1 MAAVKNQRH
10 SKPAAVRRIVAMLV
24 LLAFAAMFCGLP
36 TVDSAAWQNAPACV
50 QFVPALLRVVHGC
63 WPALAVLA
71 VLLVL
76 TLLFG
81 RVYCSWI
88 CPLGILQDLVV
99 HLRPSAKLGRY
110 MPNHWVVR
118 LVFGVLAFG
127 ALACGSVAVLT
138 WLDPYT
144 IVARAATA
152 FLDPVVEMLAGQPDD
167 LARYTPWLWMLAAAS
182 LLLPLVM
189 AFFRG
194 RLYCNTICPVGALLG
209 LVSRFAVRTPKLRM
223 DTCVHCGSCMRACK
237 SNCIDIRN
245 GKIDATR
252 CVACYDCLS
261 VCRTGSLSLKP
272 AKPQPRHVPAAAKD
286 AGQGASPAVS
296 RRAFLGLGALG
307 AATLA
312 LPTRAQDAWDAAP
325 EEEADNPAAPGRN
338 TAPAAIPPGG
348 RNVELFLSRCTG
360 CGLCIANCP
369 THVLRPSYMAH
380 GLEGLMKP
388 YMNLSEH
395 ACADSCNICSNICPE
410 GALQPLPLE
419 EKQRTQIAL
428 ASFTQANCN
437 VWNNGEPC
445 GKCAEACPTGAS
457 QTDTVLVPFILPE
470 KCVGCGRCARVCP
483 HSAIHMEQRPEGRR
497 RLAVVDRS
505 LCIGCGAC
513 AQACSR
519 HKAIDSR
526 KLEAPYMKPARCIG
540 CGACVVACPAAPKAM
555 SVTPRFQHLTAA
567 PRRK

>member
-1 MAAVKNQRH
+1 MERVKRQRPSKLVMA
-10 SKPAAVRRIVAMLV
+10 RRVVAMLV
-24 LLAFAAMFCGLP
+24 LLAFAAAFSGMLVGD
-36 TVDSAAWQNAPACV
+36 TSTWQNAPACV

-81 RVYCSWI
+81 RVYCSWV

-118 LVFGVLAFG
+118 LVFGTLAFG
-127 ALACGSVAVLT
+127 ALACGSVAVLA

-152 FLDPVVEMLAGQPDD
+152 FLDPVAEMIAGQPDD
-167 LARYTPWLWMLAAAS
+167 LSRYAPWLWMLAAAS

-209 LVSRFAVRTPKLRM
+209 LLSRFALRTPKLRM
-223 DTCVHCGSCMRACK
+223 DSCAHCGSCTRACK

-245 GKIDATR
+245 GRIDATR

-261 VCRTGSLSLKP
+261 VCRTGSLSLKAQRP
-272 AKPQPRHVPAAAKD
+272 ATPHPVRAAA
-286 AGQGASPAVS
+286 AGQGENPTIS
-296 RRAFLGLGALG
+296 RRAFLGIGAFG
-307 AATLA
+307 AATLT
-312 LPTRAQDAWDAAP
+312 LPTRAQEPWETAQ
-325 EEEADNPAAPGRN
+325 EEAEADNPAAPGSN
-338 TAPAAIPPGG
+338 TAAAAIPPGG

-369 THVLRPSYMAH
+369 THVLRPAYLAH
-380 GLEGLMKP
+380 GAGGFMKP
-388 YMNLSEH
+388 YMNLAAH
-395 ACADSCNICSNICPE
+395 ACEDSCNICSNICPE
-410 GALQPLPLE
+410 GALVPLPLE

-428 ASFTQANCN
+428 ASFNQANCN

-445 GKCAEACPTGAS
+445 GKCAQACPTGAM
-457 QTDTVLVPFILPE
+457 QTDTLLIPFISAE
-470 KCVGCGRCARVCP
+470 KCRGCRRCVKVCP
-483 HSAIHMEQRPEGRR
+483 HGAIRMEPRGEGQRGC
-497 RLAVVDRS
+497 AVVDRS

-513 AQACSR
+513 SQACR
-519 HKAIDSR
+519 HGAIDSR

-555 SVTPRFQHLTAA
+555 GITPRFRHLTAA
-567 PRRK
+567 QRLK

>member
-1 MAAVKNQRH
+1 MGSVKRKGH
-10 SKPAAVRRIVAMLV
+10 SKPAVVRRAVAVLV
-24 LLAFAAMFCGLP
+24 LLLFAAAFGGQMV
-36 TVDSAAWQNAPACV
+36 VDGVSWQNAPACV
-50 QFVPALLRVVHGC
+50 QFVPALLRVLHGC
-63 WPALAVLA
+63 WPALGVLA
-71 VLLVL
+71 VLAAL
-76 TLLFG
+76 TLVFG

-88 CPLGILQDLVV
+88 CPLGILQDIVV
-99 HLRPSAKLGRY
+99 HLRPAAKLGRY

-118 LVFGVLAFG
+118 TVFGVLAFG
-127 ALACGSVAVLT
+127 SLACGSVAVLT

-144 IVARAATA
+144 VAARAATA
-152 FLDPVVEMLAGQPDD
+152 FLDPVAEMLLGRPDD
-167 LARYTPWLWMLAAAS
+167 LARYTPWLWLLAAAS

-209 LVSRFAVRTPKLRM
+209 LLSRRAPLAPKLRL
-223 DTCVHCGSCMRACK
+223 DTCAHCGSCMRACK

-245 GKIDATR
+245 GRIDSTR

-261 VCRTGSLSLKP
+261 VCRTGSISLLKPQP
-272 AKPQPRHVPAAAKD
+272 AKPRPVQKQA
-286 AGQGASPAVS
+286 AGQGETPGIS
-296 RRAFLGLGALG
+296 RRAFLGIGAFG

-312 LPTRAQDAWDAAP
+312 LPARAKEPWEGAQ
-325 EEEADNPAAPGRN
+325 EEAEADNPAAPGSN

-369 THVLRPSYMAH
+369 THVLRPAYMAH
-380 GLEGLMKP
+380 GAGGFMKP
-388 YMNLSEH
+388 YMNLTAH
-395 ACADSCNICSNICPE
+395 ACEDSCNICSNICPE

-428 ASFTQANCN
+428 AAFNQANCN

-445 GKCAEACPTGAS
+445 GKCAQACPTGAT

-470 KCVGCGRCARVCP
+470 KCEGCGRCARVCP
-483 HSAIHMEQRPEGRR
+483 HSAIRMEQRTEGRR

-519 HKAIDSR
+519 HHAIDSR

-555 SVTPRFQHLTAA
+555 GVTPRFRHLTAA